1 MASTTANAAAL
12 AGAADLKGRLL
23 DGDGFAASVLRQVLF
38 AVWKTME
45 TGQPEPRRGLLMLK
59 TEYTADYWQ
68 RRQTLIQLADY
79 VALKT
84 TRTRPVESAA
94 AQELAEALRNDRV

>member
-1 MASTTANAAAL
+1 
-12 AGAADLKGRLL
+12 
-23 DGDGFAASVLRQVLF
+23 LF
-38 AVWKTME
+38 GVWKTME
-45 TGQPEPRRGLLMLK
+45 NGQPEPRRGLLMLK
-59 TEYTADYWQ
+59 TEYHTDYWQ

-84 TRTRPVESAA
+84 ARTRPAESAA